1 MAPHRA
7 AQDADGRRLGRHEA
21 GGRREGACFCV
32 SSETPWCCASGEGAV
47 WRGSVGRV
55 AARGKPW
62 PDRRCSSVSRV
73 APSGTPWADRPAST
87 VSRVAPPWHAQAA
100 LTCLF
105 VELVGDSR
113 TLGRPPRQ
121 QCKQSSAPV
130 GRPGGTYLSLCG
142 TCRVLVGNLYV
153 FLWNL
158 LGNL

>member
-1 MAPHRA
+1 M
-7 AQDADGRRLGRHEA
+7 
-21 GGRREGACFCV
+21 
-32 SSETPWCCASGEGAV
+32 

-153 FLWNL
+153 FLWELVVLVHGYKNPCKVRL
-158 LGNL
+158 FLTSTHEVPQKDTQVPYKYPTSPHKFPQKDK